1 VTDDLKEKAI
11 ALSDAGQLAF
21 ERGNYRAAVTA
32 FEQAVKL
39 ANPNTRLG
47 GDISLWLVNAYAA
60 ANLPDKAIALCE
72 VLTRHPHWDTRKQS
86 KRLLYILK
94 APKLKLK
101 AEWQTRI
108 PDLSELENDGDRPLN
123 LSRYPKLPPG
133 SDPTPASRARTGGP
147 QPHEY
152 PRQWVSVGSAGR
164 DRPDGGEFDLVG
176 IVGDGEMGRWGDGE
190 MGLRCTHKSSLA

>member
-1 VTDDLKEKAI
+1 MTDDLKEKAI

-21 ERGNYRAAVTA
+21 ERGNYRDSVTA

-72 VLTRHPHWDTRKQS
+72 ALTRHPHWDTRKQS

-94 APKLKLK
+94 APKLRLK

-108 PDLSELENDGDRPLN
+108 PDLSELDPEGDRPLN
-123 LSRYPKLPPG
+123 LSRYPTPPQT
-133 SDPTPASRARTGGP
+133 PTQRQPAAPEPEDLSRMNTQDNGFL
-147 QPHEY
+147 
-152 PRQWVSVGSAGR
+152 WVALVAIALTVGSLIWLG
-164 DRPDGGEFDLVG
+164 
-176 IVGDGEMGRWGDGE
+176 
-190 MGLRCTHKSSLA
+190 

>member
-123 LSRYPKLPPG
+123 LSRYPKLPQAQ
-133 SDPTPASRARTGGP
+133 TQRQPAEPKPEDLSRMNTQDNGFL
-147 QPHEY
+147 
-152 PRQWVSVGSAGR
+152 WVALVAIALTVGSLIWLG
-164 DRPDGGEFDLVG
+164 
-176 IVGDGEMGRWGDGE
+176 
-190 MGLRCTHKSSLA
+190 